1 VLMRVVGSPW
11 LLAVA
16 GGRWN
21 RSCRCCGMP
30 AEPKSFWG
38 ELAAKAES
46 LNPYEQHKI
55 EGYKADIIGSLSTQA
70 TPPAP

>member
-1 VLMRVVGSPW
+1 
-11 LLAVA
+11 
-16 GGRWN
+16 
-21 RSCRCCGMP
+21 MP